1 MRQRGAAIVEAVI
14 ALPILLAIILG
25 AIQFGLIYQAKA
37 TLNFAGL
44 QAARAGAVNNARPE
58 AIRGGL
64 ARGLAPLYS
73 PDSSVEG
80 VARTIARI
88 NAALV
93 TDARIRILNP
103 TREAFADF
111 GEDVEGVREIPN
123 DRLHSRST
131 TLGALSGVNI
141 QDANLLRVE
150 VMYGYELQVPL
161 VNAFIARFLLSTGE
175 RRAAFDA
182 FQQQLLRR
190 GRLPIVT
197 TATVRMQSPARMSDA
212 VVSRGELPDPP
223 RIRADARP
231 PDDGGGERNAGEQQQ
246 GEESAREDGSSLSDG
261 FLGFGIGS
269 GDGSGGGAS
278 PGGGGDGSGGGGGGS
293 SGGGGNSGNPA
304 QCPADG
310 GSPSPPGPTSS
321 GASLPGVGLPSLS
334 VGDSIHVVT
343 GNKYHEETDL
353 PAADGALGLMFARH
367 YNSDASR
374 RVGVMGAGWRHTYEA
389 SIVPGADGSSLDLW
403 QADGRRLRFVRA
415 TDSSQYLPQR
425 GGEGEVHIDASG
437 YRWLWPSGRQ
447 VVFDTR
453 GRLTALRQGA
463 DHVVMKYDDAGQLD
477 RMRDSTGRDLRI
489 DYYPNGRV
497 ARVVLG
503 GEIAW
508 HYAYDRVGNLAQVVS
523 PDGRSRRY
531 EYTDVRHP
539 NHLTAITAG
548 ASRPAEYGGRGRFL
562 EIARWEYD
570 ERGRAIMS
578 THPGGAEEVTLVYDK
593 SFTDVAD
600 AFGKVTR
607 HSVTSRDGIA
617 WVTEVRGPSCTPCDT
632 SDVRYEFNR
641 RYQVTSMLPKA
652 GPSFRLHYDDRHRLV
667 GVEQNPGDADQKQ
680 TRYEYEGDALT
691 PSRIRFPSVNAE
703 GSHEITYAYRS
714 DGQIDSIRE
723 TGYSPTSAS
732 AFSSI
737 ERTVR
742 FAYDAAG
749 RLVAID
755 GPRTDV
761 ADVIRIGYDGLGR
774 RTLIRTPEG
783 NEQRIDGFSAM
794 GQARSIHNTGLPTVS
809 IEHDSGGRAIAVTE
823 LRASGKRTIRYAYDV
838 LGRLTGVTD
847 EHGRT
852 RTFGYDAAGRP
863 DRIGADDMDASI
875 RLRYAAD
882 GKVAGA
888 ALLSRGAPIRNHR
901 YVYDDRR
908 RLTEIRDG
916 QGPPL
921 RQLEYDGEDTS
932 PARLI
937 DPLGEVT
944 ELTYDASHSPDS
956 LTAPDGG
963 VTRFQRDTQRRL
975 VGVTDPND
983 ARSRYRYDDFGRRVL
998 EETAD
1003 GGAVWSAYDEAHNI
1017 VERRRANG
1025 ERTRYEYDADNR
1037 LIAVKSRE
1045 GVTRLTYRGPHLIAI
1060 DGYRGSERFKRD
1072 RDGQLTGHARII
1084 GGRVFHDGRRFDGS
1098 GRLIER
1104 AMPSG
1109 LRLKYSYNEKG
1120 GLSAITLD
1128 RLLGD
1133 TPIVSQSGQGAGAQS
1148 RAVAA
1153 MHPMGRFVYGNG
1165 IELHNLHD
1173 LRTGKLA
1180 SRETRGVS
1188 SAQYRYDQAGQTVA
1202 IATNDGERRYEYD
1215 TVGRL
1220 KSAKLPAGDFSYRY
1234 DANGNRLSTAA
1245 LLRVDRTESNA
1256 WKLRSQPADGRAPT
1270 AGKPLERELRYSAG
1284 SNRLREV
1291 KQEHTSSAY
1300 SYDAMGNPIRAGSR
1314 NYEYNSEGR
1323 PYQLFVGNRL
1333 VATYAYNL
1341 AGERISK
1348 TLHGGSGPGTTF
1360 YIYERHQLIAE
1371 ADSQGRIAREYV
1383 YLGRHPVALIERGRI
1398 FWIHTDHLGTPI
1410 AMTDADRR
1418 VVWKADYEPFGK
1430 AHVLEDPDGDGA
1442 LVSLN
1447 LRFPGQYADAES
1459 GTHYNLTRDYDPSTG
1474 RYLTVDPLGL
1484 YDGTNPYA
1492 YVHGSPISNTD
1503 PLGLYL
1509 FAFDGTWVNRTNGT
1523 LTNVELFRRYYDP
1536 TMDERNSF
1544 YRRGIGTPAEGDT
1557 DWRDSVDRI
1566 LGGATGLGGREI
1578 IDDALNLLDRLIRG
1592 GVQNVQFDG
1601 VIDIVG
1607 FSRGAA
1613 IGRAFA
1619 NEIYSRMDGG
1629 HYRHALSRDGSCRSL
1644 RIRFMGLFDTVAA
1657 FGIPTNDTNI
1667 GYDLTIDD
1675 RVGTVAHAIALN
1687 EHRAAFDLISI
1698 QYSEHAANTS
1708 QYRQERAFIGAHS
1721 DIGGGYAN
1729 GDLSDLALR
1738 WMHTQAIVAG
1748 VRMTPLL
1755 DEHLAVSAPLL
1766 HDERRYPAQDREIFY
1781 PNDPLWER
1789 ETCPLPVIA
1798 CAVWEPSPTQ
1808 RQATAPQFQFPELR
1822 DMIRESRQSDAVR
1835 GVVDMERY
1843 RAWLRS
1849 RGQL

>member
-1 MRQRGAAIVEAVI
+1 MERATCSSQSVSIHLEAAAVRQRGAAIVEAVI

-44 QAARAGAVNNARPE
+44 QAARAGAVSNARPE
-58 AIRGGL
+58 AIRRGL
-64 ARGLAPLYS
+64 SRGLAPLYS

-103 TREAFADF
+103 TREAFDDF

-131 TLGALSGVNI
+131 TIGALSGLNI

-161 VNAFIARFLLSTGE
+161 VNAFIARILLATGE
-175 RRAAFDA
+175 RRAVLDT

-212 VVSRGELPDPP
+212 VVSRRDLPDLP
-223 RIRADARP
+223 RIRAGSRP
-231 PDDGGGERNAGEQQQ
+231 PDDEESERDAGEEQQ
-246 GEESAREDGSSLSDG
+246 GEGGDDGGRAEDGSSLSDG
-261 FLGFGIGS
+261 FLGFGSSS

-278 PGGGGDGSGGGGGGS
+278 PGSGGDGSGGGGGGS

-310 GSPSPPGPTSS
+310 GSPSPPGPTPA

-353 PAADGALGLMFARH
+353 PAAHGALGLMFARH

-374 RVGVMGAGWRHTYEA
+374 RAGVMGAGWRHAYEA
-389 SIVPGADGSSLDLW
+389 SIVPGAAGNSLDLW
-403 QADGRRLRFVRA
+403 QADGRRLRFVQA
-415 TDSSQYLPQR
+415 TDSSRYLPQR
-425 GGEGEVHIDASG
+425 GGEGELHVDASG
-437 YRWLWPSGRQ
+437 YRWLWPNGRQ
-447 VVFDTR
+447 IVFDAQ
-453 GRLTALRQGA
+453 GRLAALRQGP
-463 DHVVMKYDDAGQLD
+463 DHVVLKYNDAGQLD
-477 RMRDSTGRDLRI
+477 RMRDSRGRDLRL

-497 ARVVLG
+497 ARAVLG
-503 GEIAW
+503 GEIVW
-508 HYAYDRVGNLAQVVS
+508 HYAYDHGGNLAQVVS
-523 PDGRSRRY
+523 PDGRGRRY
-531 EYTDVRHP
+531 EYADARHP

-548 ASRPAEYGGRGRFL
+548 TAKPAEYGGRSRFL

-570 ERGRAIMS
+570 DRGRAVMS
-578 THPGGAEEVTLVYDK
+578 THPGGAEEVTLVYGK
-593 SFTDVAD
+593 GFTDVAD

-607 HSVTSRDGIA
+607 HSVTSRDGIS
-617 WVTEVRGPSCTPCDT
+617 WVAEVRGPGCTPCAT

-641 RYQVTSMLPKA
+641 RYQVTSMLSQT

-667 GVEQNPGDADQKQ
+667 SVERTPGDAYQKA
-680 TRYEYEGDALT
+680 TRYEYEADALR
-691 PSRIRFPSVNAE
+691 PSRIRFPSVNAD
-703 GSHEITYAYRS
+703 GTHEIAYAYGS
-714 DGQIDSIRE
+714 DGRIDSIHE

-732 AFSSI
+732 TFRSI

-742 FAYDAAG
+742 FTYDTAG

-761 ADVIRIGYDGLGR
+761 ADIIRIGYDVFGR

-783 NEQRIDGFSAM
+783 NEQRIDRFTVM
-794 GQARSIHNTGLPTVS
+794 GQARRLHNTGLPTVS

-823 LRASGKRTIRYAYDV
+823 LRASGKRTIRYAYDL
-838 LGRLTGVTD
+838 LGRLTGVID
-847 EHGRT
+847 EHGRR
-852 RTFGYDAAGRP
+852 RTIGYDAAGRP
-863 DRIGADDMDASI
+863 DRIGVDDADASI

-888 ALLSRGAPIRNHR
+888 ALLSRGTPIRHHR
-901 YVYDDRR
+901 YVYDDQR
-908 RLTEIRDG
+908 RLLEIRDG
-916 QGPPL
+916 EGPPL
-921 RQLEYDGEDTS
+921 RQLEYDGNDLY

-937 DPLGEVT
+937 DPLGAVT
-944 ELTYDASHSPDS
+944 RLTYDASHNPDS
-956 LTAPDGG
+956 VTAPDGG
-963 VTRFQRDTQRRL
+963 VTRFRRDTRRRL
-975 VGVTDPND
+975 VGVTDPNE
-983 ARSRYRYDDFGRRVL
+983 ARSRYLHDDFGRRVL

-1003 GGAVWSAYDEAHNI
+1003 GGPVWNTYDEADNV

-1037 LIAVKSRE
+1037 LISVKSRE
-1045 GVTRLTYRGPHLIAI
+1045 GAARLTYRGPHLIAI
-1060 DGYRGSERFKRD
+1060 DGYRGAERFKRD
-1072 RDGQLTGHARII
+1072 RDGQLTGHVRMI
-1084 GGRVFHDGRRFDGS
+1084 GGRVFHDGQRFDGS

-1109 LRLKYSYNEKG
+1109 RRLKYSYDEKG
-1120 GLSAITLD
+1120 GLSGIALD

-1133 TPIVSQSGQGAGAQS
+1133 TPIVSLSGQRAGAKS
-1148 RAVAA
+1148 RAAA
-1153 MHPMGRFVYGNG
+1153 VHPMGRLVYGNG
-1165 IELHNLHD
+1165 IELRNLHD
-1173 LRTGKLA
+1173 LRTGRLV
-1180 SRETRGVS
+1180 SREARGVLR
-1188 SAQYRYDQAGQTVA
+1188 AHYRYDQAGQPVA
-1202 IATNDGERRYEYD
+1202 IVTNAGERRYEYD
-1215 TVGRL
+1215 AVGRL
-1220 KSAKLPAGDFSYRY
+1220 KSAKLPGSDFSYRY
-1234 DANGNRLSTAA
+1234 DLNGNRLST
-1245 LLRVDRTESNA
+1245 V
-1256 WKLRSQPADGRAPT
+1256 
-1270 AGKPLERELRYSAG
+1270 AGKLVERELSYSAG
-1284 SNRLREV
+1284 SNRLMEV
-1291 KQEHTSSAY
+1291 KEEHTTSAY
-1300 SYDAMGNPIRAGSR
+1300 SYDPMGNPVRVGGRS
-1314 NYEYNSEGR
+1314 YEYDSEGR
-1323 PYQLFVGNRL
+1323 PYRL
-1333 VATYAYNL
+1333 LMGGRIVATYAYNF

-1348 TLHGGSGPGTTF
+1348 TLHGGSRPGTTF

-1371 ADSQGRIAREYV
+1371 ADSQGKITREYV
-1383 YLGRHPVALIERGRI
+1383 YLGRHPVALLERGEI
-1398 FWIHTDHLGTPI
+1398 CWIHTDHLGTPL
-1410 AMTDADRR
+1410 ALTDADRR
-1418 VVWKADYEPFGK
+1418 VVWKAEYEPFGK
-1430 AHVLEDPDGDGA
+1430 AHVVEDPDGDGA
-1442 LVSLN
+1442 LMSLN

-1459 GTHYNLTRDYDPSTG
+1459 GTHYNVRRDYDPATG
-1474 RYLTVDPLGL
+1474 RYLTADPLGL
-1484 YDGTNPYA
+1484 FDGTNPYA
-1492 YVHGSPISNTD
+1492 YVQGSPIGNTD

-1509 FAFDGTWVNRTNGT
+1509 FAFDGTWVNRTSGT
-1523 LTNVELFRRYYDP
+1523 LTNVELFRRYHDP
-1536 TMDERNSF
+1536 TPDQRNSL
-1544 YRRGIGTPAEGDT
+1544 YRRGIGTPTEGDT
-1557 DWRDSVDRI
+1557 DWRDSIDRV

-1578 IDDALNLLDRLIRG
+1578 VDDALNHLDRLIRG
-1592 GVQNVQFDG
+1592 GVQNVRFDG
-1601 VIDIVG
+1601 VVDIVG

-1619 NEIYSRMDGG
+1619 NDIYSRMDDGY
-1629 HYRHALSRDGSCRSL
+1629 YRQALSRDGSCRSL

-1657 FGIPTNDTNI
+1657 FGIPTNEINI

-1675 RVGTVAHAIALN
+1675 RIGTVAHAIALN

-1698 QYSEHAANTS
+1698 QSSERTADTS

-1721 DIGGGYAN
+1721 DIGGGYAT

-1738 WMHTQAIVAG
+1738 WMHTQAVAAG
-1748 VRMTPLL
+1748 VRMAPLL
-1755 DEHLAVSAPLL
+1755 EEHLTVSAPLL
-1766 HDERRYPAQDREIFY
+1766 HDERTYLAQDREIFY

-1798 CAVWEPSPTQ
+1798 CAVWEPPATQ
-1808 RQATAPQFQFPELR
+1808 RQTTAPQFQFPELR
-1822 DMIRESRQSDAVR
+1822 DMIRESQQRDAVR
-1835 GVVDMERY
+1835 GIVDVESY